1 MSKLETNT
9 TSLQEILATVN
20 ALPEAGSGVKTCIV
34 TIYGDQDI
42 LYDTYLSY
50 TEVTDEGL
58 NPVVAYFCAYGYDAS
73 TGSVTVKCALNTVLT
88 LYSWN
93 KLMSSASANDVP
105 TANTADNSVYM
116 FGLSQSAVS
125 IHVY

>member
-73 TGSVTVKCALNTVLT
+73 TGSVTVKCALNT
-88 LYSWN
+88 
-93 KLMSSASANDVP
+93 
-105 TANTADNSVYM
+105 
-116 FGLSQSAVS
+116 
-125 IHVY
+125 